1 MPTRYWPLKADAFT
15 LSSRYGT
22 RWGTLHAGQDF
33 AAPDGT
39 PFHACASGTITHIG
53 PAGGYGQWI
62 VIDHPAEVG
71 GGTTEYGH
79 MWNAYATGL
88 KVGQH
93 VDGGQHI
100 GYVGS
105 NGQST
110 GPHLHLSVMP
120 YGYAP
125 SQKIDPMPWLSG
137 ALYPGQILTPP
148 PVVDDPDA
156 DPLWA
161 EVRDQN
167 TGGPVR

>member
-1 MPTRYWPLKADAFT
+1 MKADAFT

-33 AAPDGT
+33 AAADGT
-39 PFHACASGTITHIG
+39 PFYACAAGTIIKIG
-53 PAGGYGQWI
+53 AASGYGQWI

-79 MWNAYATGL
+79 MWDAFAAGVRL
-88 KVGQH
+88 GQF
-93 VDGGQHI
+93 VEGGQLI

-105 NGQST
+105 NGGST

-120 YGYAP
+120 FGYAP
-125 SQKIDPMPWLSG
+125 NAKIDPMPWLSG
-137 ALYPGQILTPP
+137 ARYPGEIVPP
-148 PVVDDPDA
+148 PVVDPDV
-156 DPLWA
+156 DPLWF
-161 EVRDQN
+161 EVRDQL